1 MRGNGKRRTPEP
13 RVDSRALSPQQRPS
27 GRSRDDHATD
37 RPAGRTAQL
46 RRLAEAIR
54 AIEASNGAEAATGR
68 SGGVL
73 GAVSLGIPGG
83 AHSPGAGA
91 GVGVA
96 RGAIHEWFG
105 LAGPDPASRGWT
117 PPLGILIHL
126 AWQALEQASS
136 DSGGQVIWIGRRIW
150 PHPRALILFSGGS
163 KSRVTDRTGVRC
175 LEGSG
180 GTGGHGALAD
190 KLPVAP
196 GGEQG
201 RDLLCCSVFIDP
213 PDDASRLWAIDLALR
228 CPAVVAV
235 VADGRGFELPQTRRL
250 QLAAEAGA
258 VLGLLGRPPGELER
272 RSTASTRWRVRPVP
286 GPRPRWAVELLRCK
300 GAHRQTAAARRDV
313 GDVGDVGGW
322 MLELDRVKGVVSALA
337 EVGDRSGAPAVG
349 AAASRRR
356 TA

>member
-1 MRGNGKRRTPEP
+1 M
-13 RVDSRALSPQQRPS
+13 
-27 GRSRDDHATD
+27 
-37 RPAGRTAQL
+37 
-46 RRLAEAIR
+46 
-54 AIEASNGAEAATGR
+54 
-68 SGGVL
+68 
-73 GAVSLGIPGG
+73 
-83 AHSPGAGA
+83 
-91 GVGVA
+91 A

-105 LAGPDPASRGWT
+105 LAGPNPASRGWT

-136 DSGGQVIWIGRRIW
+136 DSSGRVIWIGRRIW
-150 PHPRALILFSGGS
+150 PHPRALI
-163 KSRVTDRTGVRC
+163 RET
-175 LEGSG
+175 EGQ
-180 GTGGHGALAD
+180 A
-190 KLPVAP
+190 
-196 GGEQG
+196 
-201 RDLLCCSVFIDP
+201 RRLLCCSVFIDP

-235 VADGRGFELPQTRRL
+235 VADGRGLELPQTRRL
-250 QLAAEAGA
+250 QLAAESGA

-272 RSTASTRWRVRPVP
+272 RSTASTRWRVRPAP

-300 GAHRQTAAARRDV
+300 GAHRQTAAAMRDVVDVVDVVDV

-349 AAASRRR
+349 SAASGHR

>member
-13 RVDSRALSPQQRPS
+13 RVDSRALSPQQRPP

-37 RPAGRTAQL
+37 RSADRTAQL

-83 AHSPGAGA
+83 AHPGAGA
-91 GVGVA
+91 GVGVGVA

-126 AWQALEQASS
+126 AWQALEQASG
-136 DSGGQVIWIGRRIW
+136 DSSGRVLWIGRRIW

-180 GTGGHGALAD
+180 GTGGHGSLAD
-190 KLPVAP
+190 PGAPGPVAP

-235 VADGRGFELPQTRRL
+235 VADGRGLELPQTRRL
-250 QLAAEAGA
+250 QLAAESGA

-300 GAHRQTAAARRDV
+300 GAHRQTAAAMR
-313 GDVGDVGGW
+313 DVGGW

-349 AAASRRR
+349 SVASGRR